1 MRSRRGVL
9 IALAAALAGLTGCVS
24 ASSASVMPTCS
35 RVDQRIFVLEAQAVP
50 SATQLPCV
58 SELPVGWTYSGFDIQ
73 DGFARF
79 WLDNDRAGL
88 RAVEVTLQAS
98 CDVTQAVSVDPDPDE
113 TSAKVYQEP
122 THLPPGFS
130 GVRFLVFP
138 GGCITYTY
146 AFAADAPATLTL
158 EAQQALSL
166 IGRGIIVDR
175 VRQEYNL
182 TLCGAEAPP
191 CRG

>member
-1 MRSRRGVL
+1 MRSRWGTL
-9 IALAAALAGLTGCVS
+9 IAIAAALAGLSGCVD
-24 ASSASVMPTCS
+24 ASSASVMPSCT
-35 RVDQRIFVLEAQAVP
+35 RIDQRIFVLEAQAVP

-58 SELPVGWTYSGFDIQ
+58 AELPAGWTYSGSDIQ

-88 RAVEVTLQAS
+88 HAVEVTLQAS
-98 CDVTQAVSVDPDPDE
+98 CDVMQAVSLDPDPDE
-113 TSAKVYQEP
+113 TSATVYQEP

-138 GGCITYTY
+138 GGCISYEY
-146 AFAADAPATLTL
+146 SFAADAPATLTL

-166 IGRGIIVDR
+166 VERGVIVDR
-175 VRQEYNL
+175 VRQEYDL